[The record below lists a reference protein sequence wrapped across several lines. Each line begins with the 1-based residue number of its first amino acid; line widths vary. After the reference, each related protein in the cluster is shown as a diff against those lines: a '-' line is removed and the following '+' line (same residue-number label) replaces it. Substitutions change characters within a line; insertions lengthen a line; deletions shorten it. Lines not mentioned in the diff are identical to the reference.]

1 MTWGRLITEMSTRE
15 LIYWMALYRIER
27 REQDRAQEDARDRA
41 DAQRMARRLA
51 GR

>member
-1 MTWGRLITEMSTRE
+1 MTWGRLITEMPTSE
-15 LIYWMALYRIER
+15 FVYWLALYRIER
-27 REQDRAQEDARDRA
+27 REQDRAQEDAQDRA